1 MEKNLEK
8 AIQMIMSPSELMYRS
23 EQFHKN
29 LKYLSTFLG
38 SRRRMIVKSKDELL
52 FFGRV
57 DSTCMRKLDDWPEDL
72 TMIPTDDK
80 PLLKDVLESIMGS
93 NVKIGARDGVGFIY
107 CGKCKP
113 ALLDWLDFQSDK
125 VKWGNISKLDKIKAD
140 AFNFEGDEHTREDLE
155 KKLKRYE
162 KKVANFKGTLS
173 CEVTDIR
180 RSLLPEEEGAYI
192 ILFDGCVP
200 AAGSMWTIDECTIRL

>member
-1 MEKNLEK
+1 
-8 AIQMIMSPSELMYRS
+8 
-23 EQFHKN
+23 
-29 LKYLSTFLG
+29 
-38 SRRRMIVKSKDELL
+38 MIVKSKDELL

-80 PLLKDVLESIMGS
+80 PILKEVLESIMGS
-93 NVKIGARDGVGFIY
+93 NVKVGARDGVGFIY

-140 AFNFEGDEHTREDLE
+140 IFNFESEFEHTLVSRNYNNKKNHLPELSDEEVSKLKEHMRADLE

-162 KKVANFKGTLS
+162 KKIENFKGTLS
-173 CEVTDIR
+173 CEVTDIC

-192 ILFDGCVP
+192 VIFDGCIP
-200 AAGSMWTIDECTIRL
+200 AAGSIWTIDECTVRL